1 MLSWKLE
8 ARFLKQ
14 LWKQSV
20 PSSML
25 PAVFGS
31 ALARRCWQ
39 HLCEYVVFRLSL
51 EVCVKAIS
59 QLIIVV
65 CEHCAIVCRG
75 SVVCAVETSRG
86 LRHCVIVSV
95 LPIVDGTWCVCESA
109 IDAIVESRCWKPDF

>member
-1 MLSWKLE
+1 MLSWKFE

-20 PSSML
+20 SSSML

-65 CEHCAIVCRG
+65 CKHCAIVCRA

-95 LPIVDGTWCVCESA
+95 LPIVESGA
-109 IDAIVESRCWKPDF
+109 YGSR